1 MILSI
6 LIPSIPERSHLLNK
20 LVHNLHEQRNK
31 LAQEHPTVGGIQ
43 ILVDDSK
50 KFLEGGKS
58 VGQKRNDLVQQATG
72 DYLCFLDDDDEIP
85 FNYVET
91 LVRAMAHGA
100 DIITFNSL
108 FKCDTYWSLIDMS
121 LRNNNEE
128 ATPNGVTYRNAWH
141 ICPMRSELA
150 KKHQFSNINNA
161 EDWDWMQRVLGG
173 IFTEYKL
180 NMILHQYNHFANVSA
195 VDEIERA

>member
-1 MILSI
+1 MTLSI
-6 LIPSIPERSHLLNK
+6 LIPSIPERSHLLNR
-20 LVHNLHEQRNK
+20 LVLNLYEQRNK
-31 LAQEHPTVGGIQ
+31 LAQEHPTIGGIE

-72 DYLCFLDDDDEIP
+72 DYLCFLDDDDEVP
-85 FNYVET
+85 ANYVET

-108 FKCDTYWSLIDMS
+108 FKCDTYWALIDMS
-121 LRNNNEE
+121 LSNENEE
-128 ATPNGVTYRNAWH
+128 ATPERIVKRNAWH
-141 ICPMRSELA
+141 ICPVKRELA
-150 KKHQFSNINNA
+150 QKHQFSNKNNA
-161 EDWDWMQRVLGG
+161 EDWEWMEKVLGG
-173 IFTEYKL
+173 VFTEYKL
-180 NMILHQYNHFANVSA
+180 NMILHQYNHFANISA